1 LKSKSIKI
9 LLVDDYMHSRIII
22 ARLLRKNNFSIE
34 KGKVFDVIIMDMQ
47 MPIMDGFEVIKI
59 IRSMSE
65 YKSVPIISLSAF
77 AMKGDREECLAVGA
91 TDYLPKPIVE
101 EELIK
106 KVKFVISLMI

>member
-1 LKSKSIKI
+1 MAGNGKEAL
-9 LLVDDYMHSRIII
+9 
-22 ARLLRKNNFSIE
+22 ASIE